1 MKINDFIN
9 VMERLAP
16 SCTALSFDNCG
27 LIIGTEREE
36 IKRVLAALDC
46 TNAVADE
53 AAKVNADL
61 VLTHHPLLFNGVK
74 RILPGDPI
82 CGPVYKLIRC
92 GIALFSAHTNLDA
105 AEGGVNTALCRTL
118 GIENE
123 LPAGDEG
130 IMRVGE
136 LPNEIMLD
144 EFVRHAQRKIGTTL
158 MVSGSNRPIK
168 RVAVMGGSGGG
179 DYALAKASGA
189 DVYLTGECKHN
200 QAIEAAALGLA
211 VVTAGHYQTE
221 VVVLKPLIEY
231 LQIHTCGVEYL
242 LSEAC
247 TPVFRVVQTLQNAE
261 KEGIK

>member
-1 MKINDFIN
+1 MRINDFIN
-9 VMERLAP
+9 VMEKLAP
-16 SCTALSFDNCG
+16 ACTALSFDNCG
-27 LIIGTEREE
+27 LIIGTERES
-36 IKRVLAALDC
+36 IKRVLVALDC
-46 TNAVADE
+46 TNAVAEE
-53 AAKVNADL
+53 AVRVNADL
-61 VLTHHPLLFNGVK
+61 VLTHHPLLFSGAK
-74 RILPGDPI
+74 RIHPSDPV
-82 CGPVYKLIRC
+82 CGPVYRLIRN

-123 LPAGDEG
+123 SSAGDEG

-136 LPNEIMLD
+136 LPEEVMLD
-144 EFVRHAQRKIGTTL
+144 DFVRNAQQKLGTTL

-179 DYALAKASGA
+179 DYALARACGA

-231 LQIHTCGVEYL
+231 LQIHTDGVEYL

-247 TPVFRVVQTLQNAE
+247 TPVFRVVRALQDAE
-261 KEGIK
+261 KEGIE